1 VDLHSPLQTS
11 SKKPRVMVVIPAF
24 NESGRMG
31 RVIESIRRDLVDD
44 IVVVDDHS
52 TDDTAFESRRT
63 GATYVAT
70 PRSHGVGAA
79 IKTGYLE
86 GLRRGA
92 DILLVL
98 AGDDQHDPRDIPGI
112 LDPIFRGDSDY
123 VVGDRLSGNQRGKC
137 MSPFRLVGN
146 QILTLATRVIT
157 GIDVRDSQCG
167 YTAITSEGLRRL
179 NLARITDSWGVPND
193 ILIECACFGLRVR
206 CVPIKARVGYRRSY
220 IRLHAY
226 VPRLTLILA
235 RGVFRIARARM
246 GSKEKPLRQ
255 PMSRAR
261 PSLKIQ
267 TPLSIHYPE
276 LGY

>member
-1 VDLHSPLQTS
+1 
-11 SKKPRVMVVIPAF
+11 MVVIPAF
-24 NESGRMG
+24 NESSRVG

-52 TDDTAFESRRT
+52 TDDTVFESRRT
-63 GATYVAT
+63 GAAYIAT

-98 AGDDQHDPRDIPGI
+98 AGDDQHDPREIPAI
-112 LDPIFRGDSDY
+112 LDPIFRGDADY
-123 VVGDRLSGNQRGKC
+123 VVGDRLSGNQRGKG

-146 QILTLATRVIT
+146 QMLTMATRVIT
-157 GIDVRDSQCG
+157 GLDVRDSQCG
-167 YTAITSEGLRRL
+167 YTAITREGLRRL
-179 NLARITDSWGVPND
+179 NLDRITDSWGVPND
-193 ILIECACFGLRVR
+193 LLIECACHGLRVR
-206 CVPIKARVGYRRSY
+206 CVPIKARVGSRRSY

-235 RGVFRIARARM
+235 RGAFRIARARM
-246 GSKEKPLRQ
+246 GGKEKHVRQ
-255 PMSRAR
+255 PLNEAR
-261 PSLKIQ
+261 SSLEEH
-267 TPLSIHYPE
+267 TPHHYPE
-276 LGY
+276 LGS